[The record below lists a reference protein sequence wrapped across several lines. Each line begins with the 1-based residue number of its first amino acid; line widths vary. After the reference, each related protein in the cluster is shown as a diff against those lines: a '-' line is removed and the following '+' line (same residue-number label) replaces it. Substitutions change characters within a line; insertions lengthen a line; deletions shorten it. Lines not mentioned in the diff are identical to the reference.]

1 MRKFFSANP
10 DWKIRFHFFFFDN
23 HKYSNGP
30 SEMIMVLGFEIAA
43 NFGDCTINRQQRLA
57 PFHSMPNLRSQNE
70 LMILE
75 IWIETAWCSFHSSS
89 LPRSSSLLLH
99 PSPLPPL
106 SSSPPLSIPPLLSPI
121 FPPPGTGIGL
131 SSANLPSKLDKRLIS
146 QLTQKC
152 RINVRSTLIGVW
164 WSLFLYLIWGGNF
177 LLHVIILT
185 ITRQTL
191 NAEKPLAALEP

>member
-1 MRKFFSANP
+1 
-10 DWKIRFHFFFFDN
+10 
-23 HKYSNGP
+23 
-30 SEMIMVLGFEIAA
+30 
-43 NFGDCTINRQQRLA
+43 
-57 PFHSMPNLRSQNE
+57 MPNLRSQNE
-70 LMILE
+70 VTISEL
-75 IWIETAWCSFHSSS
+75 WIETAWCSFLSSSS
-89 LPRSSSLLLH
+89 LPLSSSLLLH
-99 PSPLPPL
+99 RSPLPPL
-106 SSSPPLSIPPLLSPI
+106 SSPPPLLSPPQLFSLPPPLSSSAAFLLRSPFLLFSPT

-131 SSANLPSKLDKRLIS
+131 SSANLPSKLYKRLIR

-152 RINVRSTLIGVW
+152 WINVRSTLTGVS